1 MNNSDRNTRT
11 LIVCFLV
18 AVFALIPLRFIE
30 AGQEQELMLQTQVL
44 GEKIEQPMVVEEEV
58 IFSGLEAPYDQLESC
73 ISQEEI
79 EMMENEIFLSY
90 QDENLSEEEVEVLL
104 TEIGEKKNNICQ

>member
-1 MNNSDRNTRT
+1 MNNFDRNTRT
-11 LIVCFLV
+11 LIVCFLI
-18 AVFALIPLRFIE
+18 AIFSLIPLRFIE

-44 GEKIEQPMVVEEEV
+44 GEKIEQPMVVEEEEV
-58 IFSGLEAPYDQLESC
+58 FSGLEAPYDQLEAC
-73 ISQEEI
+73 ITQEEI

-104 TEIGEKKNNICQ
+104 SEIGEKKNNICQ